1 MYDPPPKD
9 KFLAPPLGY
18 FIKEKIKMDMWQG
31 VGDKKNKVKHLVFPF
46 CALSSIVCH
55 ALILSLFYFLFFIFF
70 KSKKRGNTFWV
81 TKHKVK

>member
-1 MYDPPPKD
+1 MYDPPKD
-9 KFLAPPLGY
+9 KFLVPPLGY

-46 CALSSIVCH
+46 YALSSIECH
-55 ALILSLFYFLFFIFF
+55 VFILFKK

-81 TKHKVK
+81 TKH

>member
-55 ALILSLFYFLFFIFF
+55 ALILSLSLFFFIFL
-70 KSKKRGNTFWV
+70 
-81 TKHKVK
+81 KVKKGVTHFEWQNIK